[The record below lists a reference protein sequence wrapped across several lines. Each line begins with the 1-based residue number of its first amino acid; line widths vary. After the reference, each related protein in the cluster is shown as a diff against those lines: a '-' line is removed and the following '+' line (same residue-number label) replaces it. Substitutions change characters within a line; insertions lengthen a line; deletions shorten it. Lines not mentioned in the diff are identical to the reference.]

1 MPNIISINRKFYLLS
16 LRFND
21 SVNKKGVSNLTET
34 PFVFN
39 ASFTTYF
46 YTSSI
51 QKYKVVVKFIQFD
64 IAVFVDF
71 AS

>member
-21 SVNKKGVSNLTET
+21 SVKTKGVSNLTDT

-39 ASFTTYF
+39 AFFSTYF
-46 YTSSI
+46 YTLC
-51 QKYKVVVKFIQFD
+51 
-64 IAVFVDF
+64 
-71 AS
+71 